1 MNRNMIWFGRYEGWL
16 RYLAKGVKY
25 RDAECIRKSAAL
37 FDLMLPDHCVVVPMP
52 SHMGLAGCMLEVA
65 NALPQGK
72 RFIMD
77 SLESEPHESSQSQ
90 KKAGFA
96 PTPFRMKFDP
106 AALERCPQADF
117 NGGIYVIDNVLC
129 TGVTATAAIKA
140 IQDCSGLDAKVVTL
154 AYATWR

>member
-1 MNRNMIWFGRYEGWL
+1 
-16 RYLAKGVKY
+16 
-25 RDAECIRKSAAL
+25 
-37 FDLMLPDHCVVVPMP
+37 
-52 SHMGLAGCMLEVA
+52 
-65 NALPQGK
+65 
-72 RFIMD
+72 MD
-77 SLESEPHESSQSQ
+77 SLESEPHESSQAQ

-106 AALERCPQADF
+106 TALEKCPQADF
-117 NGGIYVIDNVLC
+117 KGGIYVIDNVLC

>member
-16 RYLAKGVKY
+16 RYVAKGVKY
-25 RDAECIRKSAAL
+25 RDAECVRKAASL
-37 FDLMLPDHCVVVPMP
+37 FDIMLPDHCVVVPMP

-96 PTPFRMKFDP
+96 PTPFRMKFHP
-106 AALERCPQADF
+106 AALEQCPKADF
-117 NGGIYVIDNVLC
+117 DGGIYVIDNVLC

-140 IQDCSGLDAKVVTL
+140 VQDCAGLDAKVVTL